1 MTQPTGPVAERLA
14 QTERDL
20 AEIDEQVEQGEL
32 DAATAA
38 KLRRRYETERAELLA
53 AAEGGDEPTAEDTS
67 GRLSGRWLLGV
78 GAVLVAII
86 GIGLWLVAS
95 NTEDNSA
102 AEGVAGDVIAGEGVN
117 LDDISNEQMEEVV
130 AQNPDVAPMR
140 LALADR
146 YFAAGDFS
154 NALTHYLYVL
164 DTMQIKDPA
173 ALANV
178 GWMTFLSGEAALA
191 ASLVEESLQIQPDG
205 GIAFWYLANI
215 RANGL
220 GDAAG
225 AVVPLQRLLEYEN
238 LPADIRT
245 AAEQLLADV
254 EADE

>member
-1 MTQPTGPVAERLA
+1 MNEPKGPVAERLA

-38 KLRRRYETERAELLA
+38 KLRRRYEQERAGLLA
-53 AAEGGDEPTAEDTS
+53 AADQDEGPAVEANS

-78 GAVLVAII
+78 GAVLVALI
-86 GIGLWLVAS
+86 GVGLWLVAS
-95 NTEDNSA
+95 NTEDTSA
-102 AEGVAGDVIAGEGVN
+102 AEGVAGDVVSGEGVN
-117 LDDISNEQMEEVV
+117 LDDISNEQMEEVI
-130 AQNPDVAPMR
+130 AQNPDIAPMR

-178 GWMTFLSGEAALA
+178 GWMTYLSGESALA
-191 ASLVEESLQIQPDG
+191 ASLVEDSPSSSLRIQRKTRIVFRP
-205 GIAFWYLANI
+205 WS
-215 RANGL
+215 
-220 GDAAG
+220 
-225 AVVPLQRLLEYEN
+225 
-238 LPADIRT
+238 RT
-245 AAEQLLADV
+245 LTR
-254 EADE
+254 